1 MHSPATAQGTVRP
14 KMPKKLHS
22 STQFKENIGSPFCTI
37 KSAPKTNAAKQIS
50 IPTYQKENSERLP
63 KAVFRNKPSSVDKRQ
78 YEVTSTDV
86 NIVDLPYNLNSYFLK
101 AGITAY
107 IGRSLYGKNNIY
119 RHGCT

>member
-1 MHSPATAQGTVRP
+1 MFFI
-14 KMPKKLHS
+14 KKRS
-22 STQFKENIGSPFCTI
+22 
-37 KSAPKTNAAKQIS
+37 AAKTPSFRADS
-50 IPTYQKENSERLP
+50 IEGETQCLIRRFLLLNILTD
-63 KAVFRNKPSSVDKRQ
+63 NRQ

-86 NIVDLPYNLNSYFLK
+86 KIVDLPYNLNSYFLK

>member
-1 MHSPATAQGTVRP
+1 MNDIF
-14 KMPKKLHS
+14 KKKL
-22 STQFKENIGSPFCTI
+22 STVTLG
-37 KSAPKTNAAKQIS
+37 
-50 IPTYQKENSERLP
+50 
-63 KAVFRNKPSSVDKRQ
+63 VKRQ

>member
-1 MHSPATAQGTVRP
+1 MMH
-14 KMPKKLHS
+14 
-22 STQFKENIGSPFCTI
+22 IG
-37 KSAPKTNAAKQIS
+37 K
-50 IPTYQKENSERLP
+50 
-63 KAVFRNKPSSVDKRQ
+63 KRQ

>member
-1 MHSPATAQGTVRP
+1 MFSGSLRRLRGRYFCQLRAKAVSILMHSPATAQGTVRP

-86 NIVDLPYNLNSYFLK
+86 NIVDLPYNLT
-101 AGITAY
+101 G
-107 IGRSLYGKNNIY
+107 
-119 RHGCT
+119 